1 MIGKGIRGP
10 IKAEVK
16 TKEKRGRLKFVQK
29 PL

>member
-10 IKAEVK
+10 IKAEVE
-16 TKEKRGRLKFVQK
+16 TKEKRERLKFVQK

>member
-10 IKAEVK
+10 VKAEVE
-16 TKEKRGRLKFVQK
+16 TKEKRERLKFVKK